1 MGRACHSH
9 KNARTKGPSPPSISR
24 PTWPSSPTPLPPVPD
39 SPLFPKLP
47 CGRPHN
53 PQWRRL
59 PWRRARA
66 LAPRQGHTPQKA
78 QCMASVSSAQP
89 STNAMHIFAKV
100 QKKCS
105 ALFRKVQKK
114 CKVFALQLCKNPHK
128 MQQVHVDKQLV
139 QQKCKKSAIE
149 VQKKCR
155 TFGCGGVIRQNI
167 RRRLKFIKIGGAG
180 KMQKKCGIVCVI
192 FWAGISVDSNT

>member
-1 MGRACHSH
+1 MGMGRACHSH

-105 ALFRKVQKK
+105 ARFRKVQKK
-114 CKVFALQLCKNPHK
+114 CKESARCLLCKCVK
-128 MQQVHVDKQLV
+128 TLT
-139 QQKCKKSAIE
+139 KCNKCTWTSNWCNKSAIK
-149 VQKKCR
+149 VQKKC
-155 TFGCGGVIRQNI
+155 
-167 RRRLKFIKIGGAG
+167 K
-180 KMQKKCGIVCVI
+180 
-192 FWAGISVDSNT
+192 

>member
-1 MGRACHSH
+1 MQSIGAPRRWTTNTPKVLDRTLVTVAKNPGWNSGERSQNRTWALTQTASYGMGRACHSH
-9 KNARTKGPSPPSISR
+9 KNTRTKGPSPPSISR

-114 CKVFALQLCKNPHK
+114 CKTSARCLLCKCVK
-128 MQQVHVDKQLV
+128 TLT
-139 QQKCKKSAIE
+139 KCNKCTWTSNWCNKSAKT
-149 VQKKCR
+149 VQ
-155 TFGCGGVIRQNI
+155 
-167 RRRLKFIKIGGAG
+167 
-180 KMQKKCGIVCVI
+180 
-192 FWAGISVDSNT
+192 